1 MNTHIYIQVAND
13 AMFTEADFRSL
24 TRIGQGSKI
33 EKLAST
39 GRFGLGFSS
48 TYHLTD
54 TPCFVSGGHLVIF
67 DPHCEFPGANS
78 NQPGLRI
85 KLKGSTL
92 PSTFK
97 DQFAPFL
104 HFGCDFNEEYQG
116 TLFRFPLRTP
126 SMARRSEISK
136 RSYTTQDIQNN
147 LNQLVSQLSHHLL
160 FLRSVKT
167 IEIYRCGEN
176 EKPFLLHK
184 ASSSIT
190 DIESHNDQSLLKFF
204 DKKAV
209 ASPPRDVFYN
219 RLLAT
224 PDHKLPTT
232 SQKVKIAVNSFN
244 PLPPSS
250 LSSGIYPPPTSPLQ
264 IVSPASGQVS
274 TSESSTPPPPHQSIS
289 TTQSDGN
296 SVQDIDSVS
305 TPIRNLPIMSQQ
317 DSIEYIVVHGLMGGG
332 AKRMACDEKVSHY
345 AFI

>member
-1 MNTHIYIQVAND
+1 
-13 AMFTEADFRSL
+13 MFTEADFRSL
-24 TRIGQGSKI
+24 TRIGQGSKL

-54 TPCFVSGGHLVIF
+54 TPCFVSGDHLVIF
-67 DPHCEFPGANS
+67 DPHCEFPGANC
-78 NQPGLRI
+78 NQPGLKI
-85 KLKGSTL
+85 KLKGSAL

-104 HFGCDFNEEYQG
+104 HFGCDFKEEYKG

-176 EKPFLLHK
+176 ENPFLLHK

-209 ASPPRDVFYN
+209 APPPRDVFYN

-232 SQKVKIAVNSFN
+232 SQKVKMVVNSFN
-244 PLPPSS
+244 PPPPSS
-250 LSSGIYPPPTSPLQ
+250 SGIPPTPTSSLQ
-264 IVSPASGQVS
+264 INSSASVQVS
-274 TSESSTPPPPHQSIS
+274 TSESTAPPPPPQMIS
-289 TTQSDGN
+289 TSQSEK
-296 SVQDIDSVS
+296 SVQDIDSN
-305 TPIRNLPIMSQQ
+305 TPVHNLPIMSQQ
-317 DSIEYIVVHGLMGGG
+317 DSIEYIVVNGLMGGV
-332 AKRMACDEKVSHY
+332 AKKMACDEKVSHY